1 MTGRGPVYFKRPAWP
16 GWGLGKGKKAG
27 HLECVLRLYSTCAAL
42 YSACTPLVLR
52 CTPLVLH
59 LCCAVLHLYSTCAA
73 LYSTCTPLY
82 SASLVEA
89 YELGSPEKFRKSMK
103 LGSNIQGREDFG
115 FFQWETV
122 RSRRRNPKIFRL
134 GILFPIPIDF
144 CEFSAG
150 HGDFSWSFRPVPIVL
165 GDRNP
170 RPGLYSAILHSYS
183 ACTPLYSAYT
193 PLYSTVLHSYSAST
207 LLVLRSTGVSLFPP
221 WVNHKNIKFM
231 ETFLSSELCRA
242 LFAGHFSKKFFKTW
256 SINNNVRV

>member
-1 MTGRGPVYFKRPAWP
+1 MRSWQGEKSGTP
-16 GWGLGKGKKAG
+16 G
-27 HLECVLRLYSTCAAL
+27 V
-42 YSACTPLVLR
+42 

-59 LCCAVLHLYSTCAA
+59 LCCAVLRLYSTCAA

-89 YELGSPEKFRKSMK
+89 YELGSTEKFRKSMK
-103 LGSNIQGREDFG
+103 LGSNIQGRKNFG

-170 RPGLYSAILHSYS
+170 RPGLYSA
-183 ACTPLYSAYT
+183 CTPLYFTRT
-193 PLYSTVLHSYSAST
+193 PLVLRCT
-207 LLVLRSTGVSLFPP
+207 LLVLRLYSTRTPLVVRCTSLVLRCTLLVLRFYSTRTPEY
-221 WVNHKNIKFM
+221 WS
-231 ETFLSSELCRA
+231 LA
-242 LFAGHFSKKFFKTW
+242 FSPLGW
-256 SINNNVRV
+256 EQL